1 MAKAFLLCLII
12 GLFLLIFWKVSAIN
26 ADLQEKKNAIR
37 MFNKK
42 AGKVEEKEVDDLF
55 ESWKDQKEGI
65 GK

>member
-1 MAKAFLLCLII
+1 
-12 GLFLLIFWKVSAIN
+12 
-26 ADLQEKKNAIR
+26 